1 MLAAVKIRSNEGLTL
16 ETPAVENLYGGRFK
30 ISTRLMKQLI

>member
-1 MLAAVKIRSNEGLTL
+1 MLAAVKIRSDKGLTL
-16 ETPAVENLYGGRFK
+16 ETPAVESLYGGRCK